1 MRKRRRTRRFHLI
14 LCAVLFLLAVALFRL
29 ACGPLPA
36 FSEAAALKRAQRQHG
51 REPVKMAACWEDR
64 NEQLFAVWDGSDI
77 QVYSALWHRLDRKD
91 INYGLSNAAGSKPVV
106 RVYDRCILWRDSR
119 SLGWGCPGMPVEGA
133 LPLLVKNDDPA
144 AASGFLTVQGEV
156 NIGGW
161 NAPIDVEYSCAAD
174 ARRSD
179 PHFFTFWI
187 TPEGKPETA
196 ERVLNRLMNLG
207 AEVSGI
213 TAEAEIVWYDASG
226 NELYRQSFDM
236 MDTDTQGEG
245 SGGDP
250 AAQQ

>member
-14 LCAVLFLLAVALFRL
+14 LCALLFLLALVLFRL

-36 FSEAAALKRAQRQHG
+36 FSEAAALERAQRQHG
-51 REPVKMAACWEDR
+51 RAPVKTAACWEDR
-64 NEQLFAVWDGSDI
+64 NKQLFVVWDGGDI
-77 QVYSALWHRLDRKD
+77 QVYSALWDRLDRRNID
-91 INYGLSNAAGSKPVV
+91 YGVSDSAGIKPVV

-119 SLGWGCPGMPVEGA
+119 TLGWGCPGMPVEGA

-144 AASGFLTVQGEV
+144 VTSGFFTVRGEV

-161 NAPIDVEYSCAAD
+161 NAPIEAEYSCTAET
-174 ARRSD
+174 RRSD

-187 TPEGKPETA
+187 KPEGYPKTA
-196 ERVLNRLMNLG
+196 ERVLNRLTNLG
-207 AEVSGI
+207 AEVPGI

-236 MDTDTQGEG
+236 MDTDAQGEG
-245 SGGDP
+245 SEVRG
-250 AAQQ
+250 